1 MTFLDRVYE
10 RARKLKARIVLAEGE
25 DARVQ
30 EAARRI
36 EREGLG
42 TVDLLDQATPD
53 AARPTLI
60 SLLRTRRPDKF
71 PTDAAASQALEH
83 PLTFGACLVGLG
95 EADVMLGGA
104 MYTSAETIRAAL
116 AAVGTAPDI
125 APGSRALYIIKD
137 DPRLTLSHGARTPE
151 TTPPQLAG
159 IALASE

>member
-42 TVDLLDQATPD
+42 KVELLDKATRH
-53 AARPTLI
+53 AARPTMI

-104 MYTSAETIRAAL
+104 MYTSAETIRSAL
-116 AAVGTAPDI
+116 AAVGAPPPI
-125 APGSRALYIIKD
+125 PPGSRAGFMVKD
-137 DPRLTLSHGARTPE
+137 DPALPVPPAPVDPE
-151 TTPPQLAG
+151 
-159 IALASE
+159 

>member
-42 TVDLLDQATPD
+42 KVELLDKATRH
-53 AARPTLI
+53 AARPTMI

-116 AAVGTAPDI
+116 AAVGTAPHI
-125 APGSRALYIIKD
+125 APRSGGVFILHD
-137 DPRLTLSHGARTPE
+137 HRLATFPPGAVAPGPQ
-151 TTPPQLAG
+151 PPPPAG
-159 IALASE
+159 LPPV